1 MRAPEEPEANPY
13 AVSMDALERGS
24 RVLPEDQVGG
34 VPDTSDKGSDSA
46 WDEAQRQLRL
56 AGGA

>member
-1 MRAPEEPEANPY
+1 MREPAEPETNPY

-24 RVLPEDQVGG
+24 RVRPEDQVGE
-34 VPDTSDKGSDSA
+34 VPDTSDKGSDSV
-46 WDEAQRQLRL
+46 WDEARRQLRL